1 MTKEY
6 EYFNCEEDYEHE
18 YVASLFT
25 EPAKVKK
32 WLEKMCANNTI
43 NNTTHIE
50 LYEMLVDAGFT
61 MKED

>member
-25 EPAKVKK
+25 EPAKGKK
-32 WLEKMCANNTI
+32 MARKNVRKQYHQQHT
-43 NNTTHIE
+43 
-50 LYEMLVDAGFT
+50 
-61 MKED
+61 